1 MTPEK
6 IAEISKKLGIIYSE
20 LETEILVMIANHL
33 KTNEDYSDDV
43 FAWQAEKLNELS
55 LINQETIKLL
65 SEVTRLTEK
74 EIEQIFDEVL
84 IDTINTVDKQAEEAY
99 EKAKR
104 TGLIEAFIV
113 LSLMESFKPLPVG
126 NEYRELVERHKRTIF
141 REFNVFINE
150 TLITTNLGQGAVA
163 QMYRDIINRS
173 ASRAM
178 TGEITIQKAVA
189 KTVIEWSKRGVLTS
203 FVDRGGR
210 RWRLETYAETAIRST
225 INNLYNDV
233 TIERMKE
240 YGTDLVLVSSLPDPR
255 EACSHIQGKVASL
268 SNPSSNPK
276 YPSVYD
282 FGYGEPWGLRGI
294 NCRHRFFPW
303 FEGISENNQPQYS
316 EEEMTQNRKLRQRQ
330 RYLERQIRQAKR
342 ELKLAEII
350 GDEET
355 ILAKKKLLRNRQAR
369 MREFINETGRT
380 RQYERERVIV

>member
-6 IAEISKKLGIIYSE
+6 ITELSKKLGIIYSE

-33 KTNEDYSDDV
+33 KTSEDYSDDV
-43 FAWQAEKLNELS
+43 FAWQVEKLNELS
-55 LINQETIKLL
+55 LINQETIKLI
-65 SEVTRLTEK
+65 SKVTRLTEK

-99 EKAKR
+99 EKAKG

-113 LSLMESFKPLPVG
+113 LSLMESFEPLPVG

-163 QMYRDIINRS
+163 RMYRDIINRA

-203 FVDRGGR
+203 FVDKGGR
-210 RWRLETYAETAIRST
+210 IWRLETYAETAIRST

-233 TIERMKE
+233 TIERTKE

-294 NCRHRFFPW
+294 NCRHRFFSW

-316 EEEMTQNRKLRQRQ
+316 ESEMTHNRELRQRQ

-350 GDEET
+350 GDEDT
-355 ILAKKKLLRNRQAR
+355 IQAKKRLVRNRQAR
-369 MREFINETGRT
+369 IREFVRDNDLT
-380 RQYERERVIV
+380 RQYNRERVIV

>member
-43 FAWQAEKLNELS
+43 FAWQAEKLNKLG

-65 SEVTRLTEK
+65 SKVTRLTEK

-99 EKAKR
+99 EKAKG
-104 TGLIEAFIV
+104 TGLIEAFII

-126 NEYRELVERHKRTIF
+126 NEYRKLVERHKRTIF

-210 RWRLETYAETAIRST
+210 RWRLETYAETVIRST

-282 FGYGEPWGLRGI
+282 FGYSEPWGLRGI

-355 ILAKKKLLRNRQAR
+355 IQAKKKLVRNRQAR
-369 MREFINETGRT
+369 IREFVRDNDLT